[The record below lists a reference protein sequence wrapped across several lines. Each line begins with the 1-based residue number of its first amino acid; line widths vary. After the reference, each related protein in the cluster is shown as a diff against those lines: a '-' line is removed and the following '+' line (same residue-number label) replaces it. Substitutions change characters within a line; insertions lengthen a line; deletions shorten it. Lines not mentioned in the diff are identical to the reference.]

1 MPPRQYSRN
10 TFCLAVP
17 DEVGRLYLTPRNPY
31 RFRVLT
37 DTVLHVVGDGD
48 TLQALAARAYAGLPR
63 PAGLW
68 WVIADFQPDPI
79 LDPTVQLGAGT
90 TLFIPSL
97 RVVQELVFS
106 ESRRNEEDV

>member
-1 MPPRQYSRN
+1 MPPRQYSRY
-10 TFCLAVP
+10 TFSTAVP
-17 DEVGRLYLTPRNPY
+17 DEEGRLYLTPRVPF
-31 RFRVLT
+31 RFRVLS

-48 TLQALAARAYAGLPR
+48 TLHALAARAYAGVPR

-79 LDPTVQLGAGT
+79 LDPTITLAAGS

-97 RVVQELVFS
+97 RCVQELVFS
-106 ESRRNEEDV
+106 EARRGEDDV